1 MIAVH
6 AVTAQWSKGGFYL
19 RRVLAFTGKDA
30 GNKANT
36 SNGGSL
42 AHSFGGEEES
52 GGKDEGKV
60 VRVHLVLLV
69 GSNKGE
75 QLEEVL

>member
-1 MIAVH
+1 M
-6 AVTAQWSKGGFYL
+6 GFIYGECWH
-19 RRVLAFTGKDA
+19 FTGEDT

-36 SNGGSL
+36 SSGSL

>member
-1 MIAVH
+1 MV
-6 AVTAQWSKGGFYL
+6 V
-19 RRVLAFTGKDA
+19 
-30 GNKANT
+30 
-36 SNGGSL
+36 SL
-42 AHSFGGEEES
+42 AHGLGGEEES

-75 QLEEVL
+75 ELEEVL

>member
-1 MIAVH
+1 MSADISLGRILGTRLTLTMV
-6 AVTAQWSKGGFYL
+6 V
-19 RRVLAFTGKDA
+19 
-30 GNKANT
+30 
-36 SNGGSL
+36 SL
-42 AHSFGGEEES
+42 AHGLGGEEES

-75 QLEEVL
+75 ELEEVL

>member
-1 MIAVH
+1 MQSQLSGLKV
-6 AVTAQWSKGGFYL
+6 GFIYGECWH
-19 RRVLAFTGKDA
+19 FTGEDTR
-30 GNKANT
+30 NKANT
-36 SNGGSL
+36 SDGGSL
-42 AHSFGGEEES
+42 AYSFGGEEES